1 MGKIKKLPRG
11 SFWGVLTEEEGL
23 EPPSLTAAVFKTA
36 DLPISLFL
44 QGNTRIEKNELFCQ
58 AMLEKRRRL
67 FKFYNMKE
75 PNEKQALES
84 QKILDLLFSYMPK
97 IAAERKM
104 DNLLVLMADL
114 GRSIVSAD
122 RCSLWL
128 VDENRGELWTKVAH
142 GVSELRIPID
152 AGFVGYSVKTA
163 EPLLIK
169 DAYQDPR
176 FDRRSDEKTH
186 YRTTSVMTVPLMDS
200 AGNVMG
206 VFQAINKQ
214 GQDELGEAAVF
225 SVQDLERLSLTAVY
239 SAKTVESAML
249 NMELEAT
256 QREIIHILGEVSE
269 YRSEETGDHIQRVAE
284 ISYMLAKFLGLPE
297 DESERIRLAAPMHD
311 LGKVGIPDAILNK
324 PGRFTDDEYT
334 IMKTHSEIGYNML
347 HNSKRKLLRFAA
359 EIARSH
365 HERWDGRGYPKG
377 IAGEE
382 IPLAGRICS
391 VADVLDALSS
401 PRCYKQPWPED
412 KVKEEFQKQRGGQF
426 QPELVDVLME
436 HWDEIYRL
444 YRHDPD

>member
-1 MGKIKKLPRG
+1 M
-11 SFWGVLTEEEGL
+11 TGL
-23 EPPSLTAAVFKTA
+23 
-36 DLPISLFL
+36 D
-44 QGNTRIEKNELFCQ
+44 EKEVV
-58 AMLEKRRRL
+58 
-67 FKFYNMKE
+67 
-75 PNEKQALES
+75 ES
-84 QKILDLLFSYMPK
+84 QRILELLFAYMPK

-104 DNLLVLMADL
+104 DSLLVLMADL
-114 GRSIVSAD
+114 GRSIVMAD

-128 VDENRGELWTKVAH
+128 VDEDSGELWTKVAH
-142 GVSELRIPID
+142 GVSELRIPYN
-152 AGFVGYSVKTA
+152 AGFVGYSVRTG

-186 YRTTSVMTVPLMDS
+186 YRTTSVLTVPLMDS
-200 AGNVMG
+200 AGGVMG
-206 VFQAINKQ
+206 VYQAINKQ
-214 GQDELGEAAVF
+214 GENELGETGVF
-225 SVQDLERLSLTAVY
+225 SIQDLERLSLTAVY

-269 YRSEETGDHIQRVAE
+269 YRSQETGDHIQRVAE
-284 ISYMLAKFLGLPE
+284 ISCMLAKFLELPE
-297 DESERIRLAAPMHD
+297 TEVERIRLATPMHD

-324 PGRFTDDEYT
+324 PGRFTDDEYS

-377 IAGEE
+377 LAGEE

-391 VADVLDALSS
+391 IADVLDALSS
-401 PRCYKQPWPED
+401 PRCYKQPWPEE
-412 KVKEEFQKQRGGQF
+412 KVKDEFLKQRGGQF

-436 HWDEIYRL
+436 HWDEIYSH
-444 YRHDPD
+444 YRR

>member
-1 MGKIKKLPRG
+1 MTGI
-11 SFWGVLTEEEGL
+11 
-23 EPPSLTAAVFKTA
+23 
-36 DLPISLFL
+36 D
-44 QGNTRIEKNELFCQ
+44 
-58 AMLEKRRRL
+58 
-67 FKFYNMKE
+67 
-75 PNEKQALES
+75 EKQAVES
-84 QKILDLLFSYMPK
+84 RQILQLLFSYMPK

-128 VDENRGELWTKVAH
+128 VDEDSGVLWTKVAH
-142 GVSELRIPID
+142 GVSELRIPRN
-152 AGFVGYSVKTA
+152 AGFVGYSVRTG
-163 EPLLIK
+163 EPLLIE

-186 YRTTSVMTVPLMDS
+186 YRTTSVMTVPLMNS
-200 AGNVMG
+200 SGNVMG

-214 GQDELGEAAVF
+214 GKNERGEAAVF
-225 SVQDLERLSLTAVY
+225 SIQDLERLSLTAVY

-269 YRSEETGDHIQRVAE
+269 YRSQETGDHIQRVAE
-284 ISYMLAKFLGLPE
+284 ISFMLAKFLGLPE
-297 DESERIRLAAPMHD
+297 DEVEQIRLASPMHD

-324 PGRFTDDEYT
+324 PGRFTDDEYA
-334 IMKTHSEIGYNML
+334 IMKTHSEIGYTML
-347 HNSKRKLLRFAA
+347 RNSKRKLLRFAA

-365 HERWDGRGYPKG
+365 HERWDGKGYPAG
-377 IAGEE
+377 IKGEE

-401 PRCYKQPWPED
+401 PRCYKQPWPEE
-412 KVKEEFQKQRGGQF
+412 KVREEFLKQRGAQF
-426 QPELVDVLME
+426 QPELVDVLMA
-436 HWDEIYRL
+436 HWDEVYSL
-444 YRHDPD
+444 YRRNSESI

>member
-1 MGKIKKLPRG
+1 MTGI
-11 SFWGVLTEEEGL
+11 
-23 EPPSLTAAVFKTA
+23 
-36 DLPISLFL
+36 D
-44 QGNTRIEKNELFCQ
+44 
-58 AMLEKRRRL
+58 
-67 FKFYNMKE
+67 
-75 PNEKQALES
+75 EKQAVES
-84 QKILDLLFSYMPK
+84 RQILQLLFSYMPK

-128 VDENRGELWTKVAH
+128 VDEDSGVLWTKVAH
-142 GVSELRIPID
+142 GVSELRIPRN
-152 AGFVGYSVKTA
+152 AGFVGYSVRTG
-163 EPLLIK
+163 EPLLIE

-186 YRTTSVMTVPLMDS
+186 YRTTSVMTVPLMNS
-200 AGNVMG
+200 SGNVMG

-214 GQDELGEAAVF
+214 GKNERGEAAVF
-225 SVQDLERLSLTAVY
+225 SIQDLERLSLTAVY

-269 YRSEETGDHIQRVAE
+269 YRSQETGDHIQRVAE
-284 ISYMLAKFLGLPE
+284 ISFMLAKFLGLPE
-297 DESERIRLAAPMHD
+297 DEVEQIRLASPMHD

-324 PGRFTDDEYT
+324 PGRFTDDEYA
-334 IMKTHSEIGYNML
+334 IMKTHSEIGYTML
-347 HNSKRKLLRFAA
+347 RNSKRKLLRFAA

-365 HERWDGRGYPKG
+365 HERWDGKGYPAG
-377 IAGEE
+377 IKGEE

-401 PRCYKQPWPED
+401 PRCYKQHWPEE
-412 KVKEEFQKQRGGQF
+412 KVREEFLKQRGAQF
-426 QPELVDVLME
+426 QPELVDVLMA
-436 HWDEIYRL
+436 HWDEVYSL
-444 YRHDPD
+444 YRRNSESI

>member
-1 MGKIKKLPRG
+1 M
-11 SFWGVLTEEEGL
+11 TEL
-23 EPPSLTAAVFKTA
+23 
-36 DLPISLFL
+36 DD
-44 QGNTRIEKNELFCQ
+44 
-58 AMLEKRRRL
+58 
-67 FKFYNMKE
+67 
-75 PNEKQALES
+75 KQVVES
-84 QKILDLLFSYMPK
+84 QRILELLFAYMPK

-104 DNLLVLMADL
+104 DGLLILMADL
-114 GRSIVSAD
+114 GRSIVAAD

-128 VDENRGELWTKVAH
+128 VDNDRGELWTKVAH
-142 GVSELRIPID
+142 GVSELRIPHD
-152 AGFVGYSVKTA
+152 AGFVGYSVKTG

-186 YRTTSVMTVPLMDS
+186 YRTTSVMTVPLMNS

-214 GQDELGEAAVF
+214 GTNEQGEAAVF
-225 SVQDLERLSLTAVY
+225 SIQDLERLSLTAVY

-269 YRSEETGDHIQRVAE
+269 YRSQETGDHIQRVAE
-284 ISYMLAKFLGLPE
+284 ISYMLAKFMGLPE
-297 DESERIRLAAPMHD
+297 NEVERIRLAAPMHD

-324 PGRFTDDEYT
+324 PGRFTDDEYA

-401 PRCYKQPWPED
+401 PRCYKQPWPEE
-412 KVKEEFQKQRGGQF
+412 KVKEEFQKQRGAQF
-426 QPELVDVLME
+426 QPELVDVLMD
-436 HWDEIYRL
+436 HWDEIYSL
-444 YRHDPD
+444 YRRDSV

>member
-1 MGKIKKLPRG
+1 
-11 SFWGVLTEEEGL
+11 
-23 EPPSLTAAVFKTA
+23 
-36 DLPISLFL
+36 
-44 QGNTRIEKNELFCQ
+44 
-58 AMLEKRRRL
+58 
-67 FKFYNMKE
+67 MKE

-128 VDENRGELWTKVAH
+128 VDEDRGELWTKVAH

-225 SVQDLERLSLTAVY
+225 SVQDLERLRLTAVY

-377 IAGEE
+377 IAGED

-436 HWDEIYRL
+436 HWDEIYRH

>member
-1 MGKIKKLPRG
+1 M
-11 SFWGVLTEEEGL
+11 TGL
-23 EPPSLTAAVFKTA
+23 
-36 DLPISLFL
+36 D
-44 QGNTRIEKNELFCQ
+44 EKEVV
-58 AMLEKRRRL
+58 
-67 FKFYNMKE
+67 
-75 PNEKQALES
+75 ES
-84 QKILDLLFSYMPK
+84 QRILELLFAYMPK

-104 DNLLVLMADL
+104 DSLLVLMADL
-114 GRSIVSAD
+114 GRSIVMAD

-128 VDENRGELWTKVAH
+128 VDEDSGELWTKVAH
-142 GVSELRIPID
+142 GVSELRIPYN
-152 AGFVGYSVKTA
+152 AGFVGYTVRTG

-186 YRTTSVMTVPLMDS
+186 YRTTSVLTVPLMNS
-200 AGNVMG
+200 AGGVMG
-206 VFQAINKQ
+206 VYQAINKQ
-214 GQDELGEAAVF
+214 GENELGEAGVF
-225 SVQDLERLSLTAVY
+225 SIQDLERLSLTAVY

-269 YRSEETGDHIQRVAE
+269 YRSQETGDHIQRVAE
-284 ISYMLAKFLGLPE
+284 ISYMLAKFLKLPE
-297 DESERIRLAAPMHD
+297 NEVERIRLATPMHD

-324 PGRFTDDEYT
+324 PGRFTDDEYA
-334 IMKTHSEIGYNML
+334 IMKTHSDIGYNML

-359 EIARSH
+359 DIARSH
-365 HERWDGRGYPKG
+365 HERWDGHGYPKG
-377 IAGEE
+377 LTGEE

-401 PRCYKQPWPED
+401 PRCYKQPWPEE

-436 HWDEIYRL
+436 HWDEIYSL
-444 YRHDPD
+444 YRRQDS

>member
-1 MGKIKKLPRG
+1 M
-11 SFWGVLTEEEGL
+11 
-23 EPPSLTAAVFKTA
+23 
-36 DLPISLFL
+36 
-44 QGNTRIEKNELFCQ
+44 ELD
-58 AMLEKRRRL
+58 
-67 FKFYNMKE
+67 
-75 PNEKQALES
+75 EKQAVES
-84 QKILDLLFSYMPK
+84 RQILQLLFSYMPK

-128 VDENRGELWTKVAH
+128 VDEDSGELWTKVAH
-142 GVSELRIPID
+142 GVSELRIPRN
-152 AGFVGYSVKTA
+152 AGFVGYSVKTG
-163 EPLLIK
+163 EPLLIE

-186 YRTTSVMTVPLMDS
+186 YRTTSVMTVPLMNSSGD
-200 AGNVMG
+200 VMG
-206 VFQAINKQ
+206 VFQAINKRGKNEQ
-214 GQDELGEAAVF
+214 GEAAVF
-225 SVQDLERLSLTAVY
+225 SIQDLERLSLTAVY

-269 YRSEETGDHIQRVAE
+269 YRSQETGDHIQRVAE
-284 ISYMLAKFLGLPE
+284 ISFMLAKFLGLPE
-297 DESERIRLAAPMHD
+297 EEVERIRLAAPMHD

-334 IMKTHSEIGYNML
+334 VMKTHSEIGYSML

-365 HERWDGRGYPKG
+365 HERWDGKGYPAGVKG
-377 IAGEE
+377 ED

-401 PRCYKQPWPED
+401 PRCYKQPWPEE
-412 KVKEEFQKQRGGQF
+412 KVKEEFVKQRGAQF
-426 QPELVDVLME
+426 QPELVDVLMA
-436 HWDEIYRL
+436 HWDEVYSL
-444 YRHDPD
+444 YRRDTKAV

>member
-1 MGKIKKLPRG
+1 MPEQ
-11 SFWGVLTEEEGL
+11 V
-23 EPPSLTAAVFKTA
+23 
-36 DLPISLFL
+36 D
-44 QGNTRIEKNELFCQ
+44 
-58 AMLEKRRRL
+58 
-67 FKFYNMKE
+67 
-75 PNEKQALES
+75 KQVVES
-84 QKILDLLFSYMPK
+84 QRILELLFSYMPK

-128 VDENRGELWTKVAH
+128 VDEDGGELWTKVAH
-142 GVSELRIPID
+142 GVSELRIPLN
-152 AGFVGYSVKTA
+152 AGFVGYSVRTG

-186 YRTTSVMTVPLMDS
+186 YHTTSVMTVPLMNS
-200 AGNVMG
+200 MGRVMG

-214 GQDELGEAAVF
+214 GVDDQGDPEIF
-225 SVQDLERLSLTAVY
+225 SIQDLERLSLTAVY

-249 NMELEAT
+249 NAELEAS

-269 YRSEETGDHIQRVAE
+269 YRSQETGDHIQRVAE
-284 ISYMLAKFLGLPE
+284 ISYILAKLIGLPE
-297 DESERIRLAAPMHD
+297 EEVERIRLAAPMHD

-324 PGRFTDDEYT
+324 PGRFTDDEYS
-334 IMKTHSEIGYNML
+334 IMKSHSEIGYNML
-347 HNSKRKLLRFAA
+347 CNSKRKLLRFAA

-377 IAGEE
+377 ISGED
-382 IPLAGRICS
+382 IPLAGRICA

-401 PRCYKQPWPED
+401 PRCYKQPWPEE
-412 KVKEEFQKQRGGQF
+412 KVKEEFIKQRGAQF
-426 QPELVDVLME
+426 QPELVDVLVE
-436 HWDEIYRL
+436 HWDEIYGA
-444 YRHDPD
+444 YRREAARYSL

>member
-1 MGKIKKLPRG
+1 MTGI
-11 SFWGVLTEEEGL
+11 
-23 EPPSLTAAVFKTA
+23 
-36 DLPISLFL
+36 D
-44 QGNTRIEKNELFCQ
+44 
-58 AMLEKRRRL
+58 
-67 FKFYNMKE
+67 
-75 PNEKQALES
+75 EKQAAES
-84 QKILDLLFSYMPK
+84 RQILQLLFSYMPK

-128 VDENRGELWTKVAH
+128 VDEDSGVLWTKVAH
-142 GVSELRIPID
+142 GVSELRIPRN
-152 AGFVGYSVKTA
+152 AGFVGYSVRTG
-163 EPLLIK
+163 EPLLIE

-186 YRTTSVMTVPLMDS
+186 YRTTSVMTVPLMNS
-200 AGNVMG
+200 SGNVMG

-214 GQDELGEAAVF
+214 GKNEQGETAVF
-225 SVQDLERLSLTAVY
+225 SIQDLERLSLTAVY

-269 YRSEETGDHIQRVAE
+269 YRSQETGDHIQRVAE
-284 ISYMLAKFLGLPE
+284 ISFMLAKFLGLPE
-297 DESERIRLAAPMHD
+297 DEVEQIRLASPMHD

-324 PGRFTDDEYT
+324 PGRFTDDEYA
-334 IMKTHSEIGYNML
+334 IMKTHSEIGYTML
-347 HNSKRKLLRFAA
+347 RNSKRKLLRFAA

-365 HERWDGRGYPKG
+365 HERWDGKGYPAG
-377 IAGEE
+377 IKGEE

-401 PRCYKQPWPED
+401 PRCYKQPWPEE
-412 KVKEEFQKQRGGQF
+412 KVREEFLKQRGAQF
-426 QPELVDVLME
+426 QPELVDVLMA
-436 HWDEIYRL
+436 HWDEVYSL
-444 YRHDPD
+444 YRRNSESI

>member
-1 MGKIKKLPRG
+1 M
-11 SFWGVLTEEEGL
+11 
-23 EPPSLTAAVFKTA
+23 A
-36 DLPISLFL
+36 
-44 QGNTRIEKNELFCQ
+44 ELD
-58 AMLEKRRRL
+58 
-67 FKFYNMKE
+67 
-75 PNEKQALES
+75 EKQVVES
-84 QKILDLLFSYMPK
+84 QRILELLFAYMPK

-104 DNLLVLMADL
+104 DSLLVLMADL
-114 GRSIVSAD
+114 GRSIVAAD

-128 VDENRGELWTKVAH
+128 VDEDSGELWTKVAH
-142 GVSELRIPID
+142 GVSELRIPYN
-152 AGFVGYSVKTA
+152 AGFVGYSVRTA

-186 YRTTSVMTVPLMDS
+186 YRTTSVMTVPLLNS
-200 AGNVMG
+200 SGRVMG

-214 GQDELGEAAVF
+214 GKNEQGEAAVF

-269 YRSEETGDHIQRVAE
+269 YRSQETGDHIQRVAE
-284 ISYMLAKFLGLPE
+284 ISYMLAQFLGLPE
-297 DESERIRLAAPMHD
+297 NEVERIRLAAPMHD

-324 PGRFTDDEYT
+324 PGRFTDDEYA

-359 EIARSH
+359 DIARSH

-377 IAGEE
+377 LAAEE
-382 IPLAGRICS
+382 IPLAGRICA

-401 PRCYKQPWPED
+401 PRCYKQPWPEE
-412 KVKEEFQKQRGGQF
+412 KVKEEFVKQRGAQF

-436 HWDEIYRL
+436 HWDEIYSL
-444 YRHDPD
+444 YRRNSD

>member
-1 MGKIKKLPRG
+1 M
-11 SFWGVLTEEEGL
+11 TGL
-23 EPPSLTAAVFKTA
+23 
-36 DLPISLFL
+36 D
-44 QGNTRIEKNELFCQ
+44 EKEVV
-58 AMLEKRRRL
+58 
-67 FKFYNMKE
+67 
-75 PNEKQALES
+75 ES
-84 QKILDLLFSYMPK
+84 QRILELLFAYMPK

-104 DNLLVLMADL
+104 DSLLVLMADL
-114 GRSIVSAD
+114 GRSIVMAD
-122 RCSLWL
+122 RYSLWL
-128 VDENRGELWTKVAH
+128 VDEDSGELWTKVAH
-142 GVSELRIPID
+142 GVSELRIPYN
-152 AGFVGYSVKTA
+152 AGFVGYSVRTG

-186 YRTTSVMTVPLMDS
+186 YRTTSVLTVPLMNS
-200 AGNVMG
+200 AGGVMG
-206 VFQAINKQ
+206 VYQAINKQ
-214 GQDELGEAAVF
+214 GENELGETGVF
-225 SVQDLERLSLTAVY
+225 SIQDLERLSLTAVY

-269 YRSEETGDHIQRVAE
+269 YRSQETGDHIQRVAE
-284 ISYMLAKFLGLPE
+284 ISCMLAKFLELPE
-297 DESERIRLAAPMHD
+297 TEVERIRLATPMHD

-377 IAGEE
+377 LAGEE

-391 VADVLDALSS
+391 IADVLDALSS
-401 PRCYKQPWPED
+401 PRCYKQPWPEE
-412 KVKEEFQKQRGGQF
+412 KVKDEFLKQRGGQF

-436 HWDEIYRL
+436 HWDEIYSH
-444 YRHDPD
+444 YRR

>member
-1 MGKIKKLPRG
+1 M
-11 SFWGVLTEEEGL
+11 TGL
-23 EPPSLTAAVFKTA
+23 
-36 DLPISLFL
+36 D
-44 QGNTRIEKNELFCQ
+44 EKEVV
-58 AMLEKRRRL
+58 
-67 FKFYNMKE
+67 
-75 PNEKQALES
+75 ES
-84 QKILDLLFSYMPK
+84 QRILELLFAYMPK

-104 DNLLVLMADL
+104 DSLLVLMADL
-114 GRSIVSAD
+114 GRSIVMAD

-128 VDENRGELWTKVAH
+128 VDEDSGELWTKVAH
-142 GVSELRIPID
+142 GVSELRIPYN
-152 AGFVGYSVKTA
+152 AGFVGYSVRTG

-186 YRTTSVMTVPLMDS
+186 YRTTSVLTVPLMNS
-200 AGNVMG
+200 AGGVMG
-206 VFQAINKQ
+206 VYQAINKQ
-214 GQDELGEAAVF
+214 GENELGETGVF
-225 SVQDLERLSLTAVY
+225 SIQDLERLSLTAVY

-269 YRSEETGDHIQRVAE
+269 YRSQETGDHIQRVAE
-284 ISYMLAKFLGLPE
+284 ISCMLAKFLELPE
-297 DESERIRLAAPMHD
+297 TEVERIRLATPMHD

-377 IAGEE
+377 LAGEE

-391 VADVLDALSS
+391 IADVLDALSS
-401 PRCYKQPWPED
+401 PRCYKQPWPEE
-412 KVKEEFQKQRGGQF
+412 KVKDEFQKQRGGQF

-436 HWDEIYRL
+436 HWDEIYSH
-444 YRHDPD
+444 YRR

>member
-1 MGKIKKLPRG
+1 MTGIDERQ
-11 SFWGVLTEEEGL
+11 
-23 EPPSLTAAVFKTA
+23 AVESRH
-36 DLPISLFL
+36 IL
-44 QGNTRIEKNELFCQ
+44 Q
-58 AMLEKRRRL
+58 
-67 FKFYNMKE
+67 
-75 PNEKQALES
+75 
-84 QKILDLLFSYMPK
+84 LLFSYMPK

-128 VDENRGELWTKVAH
+128 VDEDSGVLWTKVAH
-142 GVSELRIPID
+142 GVSELRIPRN
-152 AGFVGYSVKTA
+152 AGFVGYSVRTG
-163 EPLLIK
+163 EPLLIE

-186 YRTTSVMTVPLMDS
+186 YRTTSVMTVPLMNS
-200 AGNVMG
+200 SGNVMG

-214 GQDELGEAAVF
+214 GKNERGEAAVF
-225 SVQDLERLSLTAVY
+225 SIQDLERLSLTAVY

-269 YRSEETGDHIQRVAE
+269 YRSQETGDHIQRVAE
-284 ISYMLAKFLGLPE
+284 ISFMLAKFLGLPE
-297 DESERIRLAAPMHD
+297 DEVEQIRLASPMHD

-324 PGRFTDDEYT
+324 PGRFTDDEYA
-334 IMKTHSEIGYNML
+334 IMKTHSEIGYTML
-347 HNSKRKLLRFAA
+347 RNSKRKLLRFAA

-365 HERWDGRGYPKG
+365 HERWDGKGYPAG
-377 IAGEE
+377 IKGEE

-401 PRCYKQPWPED
+401 PRCYKQPWPEE
-412 KVKEEFQKQRGGQF
+412 KVREEFLKQRGAQF
-426 QPELVDVLME
+426 QPELVDVLMA
-436 HWDEIYRL
+436 HWDEVYSL
-444 YRHDPD
+444 YRRNSESI

>member
-1 MGKIKKLPRG
+1 MM
-11 SFWGVLTEEEGL
+11 
-23 EPPSLTAAVFKTA
+23 
-36 DLPISLFL
+36 
-44 QGNTRIEKNELFCQ
+44 ELD
-58 AMLEKRRRL
+58 
-67 FKFYNMKE
+67 
-75 PNEKQALES
+75 EKQAVKS
-84 QKILDLLFSYMPK
+84 RQILQLLFSYMPK

-128 VDENRGELWTKVAH
+128 VDEDSGELWTKVAH
-142 GVSELRIPID
+142 GVSELRIPRN
-152 AGFVGYSVKTA
+152 AGFVGYSVKTG
-163 EPLLIK
+163 EPLLIE

-186 YRTTSVMTVPLMDS
+186 YRTTSVMTVPLMNSSGD
-200 AGNVMG
+200 VMG
-206 VFQAINKQ
+206 VFQAINKR
-214 GQDELGEAAVF
+214 GKNELGEAAVF
-225 SVQDLERLSLTAVY
+225 SIQDLERLSLTAVY

-269 YRSEETGDHIQRVAE
+269 YRSQETGDHIQRVAE
-284 ISYMLAKFLGLPE
+284 ISFMLAKFLGLPE
-297 DESERIRLAAPMHD
+297 EEVERIRLAAPMHD

-334 IMKTHSEIGYNML
+334 VMKTHSEIGYSML

-365 HERWDGRGYPKG
+365 HERWDGKGYPAGVKG
-377 IAGEE
+377 ED

-401 PRCYKQPWPED
+401 PRCYKQPWPEE
-412 KVKEEFQKQRGGQF
+412 KVKEEFVKQRGAQF
-426 QPELVDVLME
+426 QPELVDVLMA
-436 HWDEIYRL
+436 HWDEVYSL
-444 YRHDPD
+444 YRRDSKAV